1 MAVAVDTS
9 MVQSPRRPVSVTPVD
24 GVMAQTGDSHSN
36 GAVVRQVCCEAGL
49 PNLSYLTC
57 A

>member
-9 MVQSPRRPVSVTPVD
+9 MVQCPRRPVSAIPVD
-24 GVMAQTGDSHSN
+24 GVRAQRDRSHSN
-36 GAVVRQVCCEAGL
+36 GAVARQVCCEVGF
-49 PNLSYLTC
+49 PNLCSLTC

>member
-9 MVQSPRRPVSVTPVD
+9 MVQCPRRPVSAIPVD
-24 GVMAQTGDSHSN
+24 GVKARRGCSHSN
-36 GAVVRQVCCEAGL
+36 GAVVRQVCCEVGL
-49 PNLSYLTC
+49 PNLCSLTC

>member
-9 MVQSPRRPVSVTPVD
+9 MVQSPRRPMSAIPVD
-24 GVMAQTGDSHSN
+24 GARAQSGGIHSN
-36 GAVVRQVCCEAGL
+36 GAVARQVCCESGL
-49 PNLSYLTC
+49 PKLCSLTC

>member
-9 MVQSPRRPVSVTPVD
+9 MVQSPRRPVNVIPVD
-24 GVMAQTGDSHSN
+24 GIRAQRGGSHSN

-49 PNLSYLTC
+49 PNLCSLTC